1 MNKGYFYNII
11 FLAFEN
17 LIKCENKY
25 EVDIDTLSDYRK
37 VITKRIKDNLDYWSK
52 RKSDTVKNL
61 LLDFIK
67 INETMTKEKEKE
79 TLSLFLTKNHK
90 LFGRKGNIIYLKKE
104 VPYEDI
110 AEVRYLTKN
119 ESIRDLLNSIYKE
132 GTSFEAYE
140 SLKTLSIVNDVKKII
155 GVEKVIEE
163 TYINPLEETNTLKS
177 VGNFYVRGKFLIIAT
192 KPLYVIDEYYK
203 NIKEYSMSD
212 NLDICAVDKL
222 LSEKVKNSEPL
233 YINNPYIYDELS
245 NIFQTAIFSDSEL
258 HYKSLIYY
266 FDNVWD
272 YVYKDDMEDEEE
284 LDSYLPAG
292 EEDTYDFTQE
302 ERDSDKVN
310 LFFYINYFLKL
321 NYYNKQKKSTD
332 IETTRKRLLYALNH
346 FDSNL
351 DNNTHLQEKYEELT
365 EELSYYER
373 DDYKDFYIM
382 SILFLKDMFYG
393 NIDELSLKKAIFIS
407 CYYDLTEDHRI
418 KKLIENNKKINK
430 KNYKNIYDAV
440 MNRNYEALSI
450 ENINKIKQK
459 KKE

>member
-52 RKSDTVKNL
+52 RKSGTVKNL

>member
-90 LFGRKGNIIYLKKE
+90 LFGRKGNIIYLKKK

-233 YINNPYIYDELS
+233 YINNPYIYGELS

-332 IETTRKRLLYALNH
+332 IETTRKRLLYVLNH